1 MEIRQLETFLAVLEH
16 SSITK
21 AAEKVYLSPGAVSLQ
36 MQSLAAELRTD
47 LFVRSGRNLAPTP
60 AAMRLADHARAVLR
74 QMRQIEQEFE
84 SNPASD
90 NRPFRFATGATALIH
105 RLGRPLRRLRRKFPH
120 TQIDITILA
129 TEEMVAGLLDRR
141 FDLALISLPYPEA
154 QIEVMPLYEEELL
167 VLKPSNTSVRARSVA
182 SIQPDQLSGAPFIL
196 YPRRSNMRTMIDAF
210 LASWGIQPHVIME
223 ADDTEVIRKLVESG
237 FGFSMLPEYALRR
250 PPRFFQTFRVQKKRL
265 IRTQALATARTEHP
279 RALTRSIA
287 DFLKIELAAERTPP
301 RVAPGAPAILRKGT
315 DT

>member
-1 MEIRQLETFLAVLEH
+1 MEIRQLETFLAVLEY

-36 MQSLAAELRTD
+36 MQSLASELRTD

-105 RLGRPLRRLRRKFPH
+105 RLGRPLRRLRKKFPH
-120 TQIDITILA
+120 TQIEITILA

-141 FDLALISLPYPEA
+141 FDLALISLPYPEN

-167 VLKPSNTSVRARSVA
+167 VLKPSNTSVRARSV
-182 SIQPDQLSGAPFIL
+182 SSMQPDQLSGAPFIL

-210 LASWGIQPHVIME
+210 LAGWGIQPHVIME

-279 RALTRSIA
+279 RALTRSVA
-287 DFLKIELAAERTPP
+287 EFLKAELAIERARPET
-301 RVAPGAPAILRKGT
+301 G
-315 DT
+315 

>member
-1 MEIRQLETFLAVLEH
+1 VEIRQLETFLAVLEY

-21 AAEKVYLSPGAVSLQ
+21 AAEKVYLSAGAVSLQ
-36 MQSLAAELRTD
+36 MQSLAGELRTD
-47 LFVRSGRNLAPTP
+47 LFVRSGRNLVPTP
-60 AAMRLADHARAVLR
+60 AAMRLAHHARAMLR

-84 SNPASD
+84 NNPLSD
-90 NRPFRFATGATALIH
+90 SRPFRFATGATALIH
-105 RLGRPLRRLRRKFPH
+105 RLGRPLRRLRRKFPQ
-120 TQIDITILA
+120 TPIEITILA

-141 FDLALISLPYPEA
+141 FDLALISLPYPED
-154 QIEVMPLYEEELL
+154 QIEVMPLYEEEVL
-167 VLKPSNTSVRARSVA
+167 VLKPSNSSVRTRSVG
-182 SIQPDQLSGAPFIL
+182 SIPPDQLQSAPFIL

-210 LASWGIQPHVIME
+210 LAGWGVQPHVIME

-265 IRTQALATARTEHP
+265 IRTQALAMARTEHP

-287 DFLKIELAAERTPP
+287 EFLKSELAADG
-301 RVAPGAPAILRKGT
+301 AQANPG
-315 DT
+315 

>member
-1 MEIRQLETFLAVLEH
+1 VEIRQLETFLAVLEH

-36 MQSLAAELRTD
+36 MQSLSAELRTD

-60 AAMRLADHARAVLR
+60 AAMRLADHARAMLR

-84 SNPASD
+84 NNPASD

-120 TQIDITILA
+120 AQLEITILA

-141 FDLALISLPYPEA
+141 FDLALISLPYPEN

-167 VLKPSNTSVRARSVA
+167 VLKPSNTSVRARSVG
-182 SIQPDQLSGAPFIL
+182 SIQPEQLSGAPFIL

-223 ADDTEVIRKLVESG
+223 ADDTEVIRKMVESG
-237 FGFSMLPEYALRR
+237 FGFSILPEYALRR

-279 RALTRSIA
+279 RALTGSIA
-287 DFLKIELAAERTPP
+287 EFLKTELATDRTPSET
-301 RVAPGAPAILRKGT
+301 G
-315 DT
+315 